1 MTRLQVRPAREC
13 CVRPAGVNSLQCM
26 RALCLV
32 AAGLAGGARA
42 DTVQARCHI
51 YPKGSDKASAKLA
64 CSFSQQQGHLRIQ
77 RSDGVAYELRPV
89 GDSPGRHVDAQGR
102 PAVRNSGLGKGGQIY
117 RFANQSVFVYWET
130 AGLPG
135 TASSAAATARPTAL
149 PPSPAQ
155 QVPLSRSLNLQGARV
170 QLSSA
175 NDASLNELK
184 IVLAGLSRDN
194 TAIVRSIDG
203 QVGGAEMA
211 DLDADGSPELYVY
224 VVSAGSGSYG
234 SLVAY
239 AANRRRSI
247 SEITLPPLA
256 DTPSADK
263 GYMGHDQ
270 FAVVENSLARRFPVY
285 RDGDT
290 HAASSGGVRQ
300 LQYKLKRGEAG
311 WRLVVDRVVEY

>member
-1 MTRLQVRPAREC
+1 
-13 CVRPAGVNSLQCM
+13 VNSLQCF

-32 AAGLAGGARA
+32 AAGVAGGARA
-42 DTVQARCHI
+42 DTVPARCDI
-51 YPKGSDKASAKLA
+51 YPKGADKASAVLA
-64 CSFSQQQGHLRIQ
+64 CSFSQRQGYVRIQ
-77 RSDGVAYELRPV
+77 RSDGVVYELRPV
-89 GDSPGRHVDAQGR
+89 GDSPGRYVDAQGR
-102 PAVRNSGLGKGGQIY
+102 PAVRNSGLGQGGQIY
-117 RFANQSVFVYWET
+117 RFADQSVFVYWDT
-130 AGLPG
+130 AGLPS
-135 TASSAAATARPTAL
+135 AAASAAATARPTAL
-149 PPSPAQ
+149 PPSAAP
-155 QVPLSRSLNLQGARV
+155 QVPLNRSLNLQGVGV

-175 NDASLNELK
+175 NDASVNELK
-184 IVLAGLSRDN
+184 IAPAGLSRDN

-239 AANRRRSI
+239 AANRRRSL

-256 DTPSADK
+256 DTPGADK

-270 FAVVENSLARRFPVY
+270 FAVVENRIARRFPVY
-285 RDGDT
+285 RDGDI
-290 HAASSGGVRQ
+290 HAAPSGGVRQ
-300 LQYKLKRGEAG
+300 LQYKLMRGQAG

>member
-1 MTRLQVRPAREC
+1 MNA
-13 CVRPAGVNSLQCM
+13 LQCL

-32 AAGLAGGARA
+32 AAGLAVGARA
-42 DTVQARCHI
+42 DTVDARCDV
-51 YPKGSDKASAKLA
+51 YPKGSDKASAVLA
-64 CSFSQQQGHLRIQ
+64 CSFSQRQGYVVIR
-77 RSDGVAYELRPV
+77 RSDSVVHELSPV
-89 GDSPGRHVDAQGR
+89 GGSPGRYVDAQGR
-102 PAVRNSGLGKGGQIY
+102 AVVRQRGLGKAGQIY
-117 RFANQSVFVYWET
+117 RLADQSVYLYWDT
-130 AGLPG
+130 AGLPS
-135 TASSAAATARPTAL
+135 TAQLAAASASPTAL
-149 PPSPAQ
+149 PPSAATQ
-155 QVPLSRSLNLQGARV
+155 GPLNRSLNLQGVRV

-184 IVLAGLSRDN
+184 IAPAGLSRDN

-239 AANRRRSI
+239 AANRRRSL

-256 DTPSADK
+256 DTPGVDK

-270 FAVVENSLARRFPVY
+270 FAVVENRLARRFPVY

-290 HAASSGGVRQ
+290 HTAPSGGVRQ
-300 LQYKLKRGEAG
+300 LQYKLKRGQAG